1 MRTRR
6 AAAVYHNRHV
16 MLFLIYRT
24 YVLIFEEM
32 RWNKDK
38 QAGDALQ
45 VQRGRWRDP
54 MLKLTQPLLAAAILL
69 ALALLAYEIMLG

>member
-1 MRTRR
+1 
-6 AAAVYHNRHV
+6 

-32 RWNKDK
+32 RLNKDK
-38 QAGDALQ
+38 QAGGALQ

-54 MLKLTQPLLAAAILL
+54 MLKLTQLLLAAAILL